1 MWTLLITIIAF
12 GLMIFVHELG
22 HFLVARAFNVGIER
36 FSIGFGKAIWQTE
49 KNGIQYRLGWMPLG
63 GYVKMQGENP
73 EENIGVPEERTFLGK
88 SWWKR
93 ALIAFSGPFANLL
106 FGLLLFVI
114 AFMLPQKQ
122 EDLLPVIHNAKG
134 VWAESF
140 SAADSIISVNGK
152 PVKGF
157 QEFMLALSDKKNNTV
172 SYLHNGEKR
181 ILQVAPIA
189 VDSLLKSLEPKVD
202 TTIGE
207 VFTGMPAWRA
217 GLKTGDKVLAV
228 DSVSVANW
236 YEMRERIISSK
247 QDEVQLTILRDGK
260 VLTRTIALEENVSM
274 GDQKMI
280 GISQYMPVKSV
291 TRYNPW
297 QAISYGARSTF
308 SFIVMNY
315 VGLYKLVMKP
325 EQLKNNLGGPVMI
338 ATMGQQVAQRGISS
352 LIIFLASISLVLMI
366 MNLLPIPILDGG
378 HIFFAFLEG
387 IFGKPV
393 PIKVQAFL
401 QRIGFALLLLLMFY
415 AFYADIS
422 KLLIRQF
429 LLGQ

>member
-1 MWTLLITIIAF
+1 MLTLLITIIAI

-22 HFLVARAFNVGIER
+22 HFLVARAFKVGIER
-36 FSIGFGKAIWQTE
+36 FSIGFGKAIWTTE
-49 KNGIQYRLGWMPLG
+49 KNGIQYRLGWIPLG

-73 EENIGVPEERTFLGK
+73 EEEISFDKESTFLGK

-93 ALIAFSGPFANLL
+93 ALIACSGPFANLL
-106 FGLLLFVI
+106 FGLLLFII

-122 EDLLPVIHNAKG
+122 EDLLPVIQNSKG
-134 VWAESF
+134 IWAEVF
-140 SAADSIISVNGK
+140 SPADSIVSVNGK

-157 QEFMLALSDKKNNTV
+157 QEFLVALSDKQTNTI
-172 SYLHNGEKR
+172 SYIHKGQQTVLE
-181 ILQVAPIA
+181 IAPTE
-189 VDSLLKSLEPKVD
+189 VDSLIKSLEPKVD

-217 GLKTGDKVLAV
+217 GLKTGDIVLAV
-228 DSVSVANW
+228 DSVNVSNW
-236 YEMRERIISSK
+236 YEMRERIVGSK
-247 QDEVQLTILRDGK
+247 NDEVLLTILRDGK
-260 VLTRTIALEENVSM
+260 ILQRKIALEENIAM

-280 GISQYMPVKSV
+280 GISQYMPVKRV
-291 TRYNPW
+291 IQYNPL
-297 QAISYGARSTF
+297 QAISYGTQSTF
-308 SFIVMNY
+308 SFIVLNY
-315 VGLYKLVMKP
+315 VGLYKLIMKP
-325 EQLKNNLGGPVMI
+325 EQLKSNLGGPVMI
-338 ATMGQQVAQRGISS
+338 ATMGQQVAQKGFSS
-352 LIIFLASISLVLMI
+352 LIIFLASISLILMI
-366 MNLLPIPILDGG
+366 MNLLPIPVLDGG
-378 HIFFAFLEG
+378 HIIFAFLEG

-429 LLGQ
+429 SFGQ

>member
-49 KNGIQYRLGWMPLG
+49 KNGIQYRLGWIPLG

-172 SYLHNGEKR
+172 ACLHNGEKR

>member
-1 MWTLLITIIAF
+1 MLTLLVTIIAF

-22 HFLVARAFNVGIER
+22 HFLVARSFKVGIES
-36 FSIGFGKAIWQTE
+36 FSIGFGKAIWTTE
-49 KNGIQYRLGWMPLG
+49 KNGIQYRVGWIPLG

-73 EENIGVPEERTFLGK
+73 EEEISVDKESTFLGK
-88 SWWKR
+88 PWWKR

-106 FGLLLFVI
+106 FGLLLFII

-122 EDLLPVIHNAKG
+122 EDLVPVIQNAKG
-134 VWAESF
+134 IWAETF
-140 SAADSIISVNGK
+140 SPADSIISVNGK
-152 PVKGF
+152 PIKGF
-157 QEFMLALSDKKNNTV
+157 QEFLVSLSDKKPNTI
-172 SYLHNGEKR
+172 SYFHNGQKTVLE
-181 ILQVAPIA
+181 VAPSQ
-189 VDSLLKSLEPKVD
+189 VDSLIKSLEPKVD

-217 GLKTGDKVLAV
+217 GLKPGDKVLAV
-228 DSVSVANW
+228 DSVNVSNW
-236 YEMRERIISSK
+236 YEMREKIVGSK
-247 QDEVQLTILRDGK
+247 NDEVLLTILRDGK
-260 VLTRTIALEENVSM
+260 ILQRKIALEENVSM

-291 TRYNPW
+291 NRYNPL
-297 QAISYGARSTF
+297 QAISYGTQSTI

-315 VGLYKLVMKP
+315 VGLYKLISKP

-338 ATMGQQVAQRGISS
+338 ATMGQQVAQRGFSS
-352 LIIFLASISLVLMI
+352 LIIFLASISLILMI
-366 MNLLPIPILDGG
+366 MNLLPIPVLDGG

-401 QRIGFALLLLLMFY
+401 QRVGFAILLLLMFY

>member
-1 MWTLLITIIAF
+1 
-12 GLMIFVHELG
+12 MIFVHELG

-172 SYLHNGEKR
+172 ACLHNGEKR

>member
-1 MWTLLITIIAF
+1 MLTLLITIIAF
-12 GLMIFVHELG
+12 GLMIFVHEFG

-172 SYLHNGEKR
+172 ACLHNGEKR

>member
-1 MWTLLITIIAF
+1 
-12 GLMIFVHELG
+12 
-22 HFLVARAFNVGIER
+22 
-36 FSIGFGKAIWQTE
+36 
-49 KNGIQYRLGWMPLG
+49 
-63 GYVKMQGENP
+63 
-73 EENIGVPEERTFLGK
+73 
-88 SWWKR
+88 
-93 ALIAFSGPFANLL
+93 
-106 FGLLLFVI
+106 
-114 AFMLPQKQ
+114 
-122 EDLLPVIHNAKG
+122 
-134 VWAESF
+134 
-140 SAADSIISVNGK
+140 
-152 PVKGF
+152 
-157 QEFMLALSDKKNNTV
+157 
-172 SYLHNGEKR
+172 
-181 ILQVAPIA
+181 LQVAPVA

-236 YEMRERIISSK
+236 YEMRERIVASK
-247 QDEVQLTILRDGK
+247 KDEVQLTILRDGK
-260 VLTRTIALEENVSM
+260 ILTRTIALEENVSM

-338 ATMGQQVAQRGISS
+338 ATMGQQVAQRGVSS

-401 QRIGFALLLLLMFY
+401 QRIGFALLMLLMFY

>member
-1 MWTLLITIIAF
+1 
-12 GLMIFVHELG
+12 
-22 HFLVARAFNVGIER
+22 
-36 FSIGFGKAIWQTE
+36 
-49 KNGIQYRLGWMPLG
+49 
-63 GYVKMQGENP
+63 MQGENP
-73 EENIGVPEERTFLGK
+73 EEEISVDKENTFLGK
-88 SWWKR
+88 PWWKR

-106 FGLLLFVI
+106 FGLLLFII

-122 EDLLPVIHNAKG
+122 EDLVPVIQNAKG
-134 VWAESF
+134 IWAETF
-140 SAADSIISVNGK
+140 SPADSIISVNGK
-152 PVKGF
+152 PIKGF
-157 QEFMLALSDKKNNTV
+157 QEFLVSLSEKKPNTI
-172 SYLHNGEKR
+172 SYFHNGQKTVLE
-181 ILQVAPIA
+181 VAPSQ
-189 VDSLLKSLEPKVD
+189 VDSLIKSLEPKVD

-217 GLKTGDKVLAV
+217 GLKPGDKVLAV
-228 DSVSVANW
+228 DSVNVSNW
-236 YEMRERIISSK
+236 YEMREKIVGSK
-247 QDEVQLTILRDGK
+247 NDEVLLTILRDGK
-260 VLTRTIALEENVSM
+260 ILQRKIALEENVSM

-291 TRYNPW
+291 NRYNPL
-297 QAISYGARSTF
+297 QAISYGTQSTI

-315 VGLYKLVMKP
+315 VGLYKLISKP

-338 ATMGQQVAQRGISS
+338 ATMGQQVAQRGFSS
-352 LIIFLASISLVLMI
+352 LIIFLASISLILMI
-366 MNLLPIPILDGG
+366 MNLLPIPVLDGG

-401 QRIGFALLLLLMFY
+401 QRVGFAILLLLMFY

>member
-12 GLMIFVHELG
+12 GLMIFVHEFG

-172 SYLHNGEKR
+172 ACLHNGEKR

>member
-172 SYLHNGEKR
+172 AYLHNGEKR

-236 YEMRERIISSK
+236 YEMRERIVASK
-247 QDEVQLTILRDGK
+247 KDEVQLTILRDGK
-260 VLTRTIALEENVSM
+260 ILTRTIALEENVSM

-291 TRYNPW
+291 TRYNPL
-297 QAISYGARSTF
+297 QAISYGARSTV
-308 SFIVMNY
+308 SFIVLNY
-315 VGLYKLVMKP
+315 VGLYKLIMKP

-338 ATMGQQVAQRGISS
+338 ATMGQQVAQRGFSS

-401 QRIGFALLLLLMFY
+401 QRIGFALLMLLMFY

>member
-172 SYLHNGEKR
+172 AYLHNGEKR

-366 MNLLPIPILDGG
+366 MNLLPIPVLDGG

-401 QRIGFALLLLLMFY
+401 QRIGFALLMLLMFY

>member
-366 MNLLPIPILDGG
+366 MNLLPIPVLDGG

-401 QRIGFALLLLLMFY
+401 QRIGFALLMLLMFY

>member
-122 EDLLPVIHNAKG
+122 EDLLPIIHNAKG

-157 QEFMLALSDKKNNTV
+157 QEFMLALSGKKNNTI
-172 SYLHNGEKR
+172 SYLHKGEKR
-181 ILQVAPIA
+181 ILQVAPVA

-236 YEMRERIISSK
+236 YEMRERIVASK
-247 QDEVQLTILRDGK
+247 KDEVQLTILREGK
-260 VLTRTIALEENVSM
+260 ILTRTIALEENVSM

-291 TRYNPW
+291 TRYNPL
-297 QAISYGARSTF
+297 QAISYGARSTV
-308 SFIVMNY
+308 SFIVLNY

-338 ATMGQQVAQRGISS
+338 ATMGQQVAQRGVSS

-401 QRIGFALLLLLMFY
+401 QRIGFALLMLLMFY

>member
-134 VWAESF
+134 VWTESF

-172 SYLHNGEKR
+172 ACLHNGEKR

>member
-1 MWTLLITIIAF
+1 MLTLLITIIAI

-22 HFLVARAFNVGIER
+22 HFLVARAFKVGIER
-36 FSIGFGKAIWQTE
+36 FSIGFGKAIWTTE
-49 KNGIQYRLGWMPLG
+49 KNGIQYRLGWIPLG

-73 EENIGVPEERTFLGK
+73 EEEISFDKESTFLGK

-93 ALIAFSGPFANLL
+93 ALIACSGPFANLL
-106 FGLLLFVI
+106 FGLLLFII

-122 EDLLPVIHNAKG
+122 EDLFPVIQNSKG
-134 VWAESF
+134 IWAEVF
-140 SAADSIISVNGK
+140 SPADSIISVNGE

-157 QEFMLALSDKKNNTV
+157 QEFLIALSAKKTNTI
-172 SYLHNGEKR
+172 SYIHKGQQTVLE
-181 ILQVAPIA
+181 IAPTE
-189 VDSLLKSLEPKVD
+189 VDSLIKSLEPKVD

-217 GLKTGDKVLAV
+217 GLKTGDIVLAV
-228 DSVSVANW
+228 DSVNVSNW
-236 YEMRERIISSK
+236 YEMRERIIGSK
-247 QDEVQLTILRDGK
+247 NDEVILTILRDGK
-260 VLTRTIALEENVSM
+260 ILQRKIALEENVAM

-280 GISQYMPVKSV
+280 GISQYMPVKKV
-291 TRYNPW
+291 TQYNPL
-297 QAISYGARSTF
+297 QAISYGTQSTF
-308 SFIVMNY
+308 SFIVLNY
-315 VGLYKLVMKP
+315 VGLYKLIMKP
-325 EQLKNNLGGPVMI
+325 EQLKSNLGGPVMI
-338 ATMGQQVAQRGISS
+338 ATMGQQVAQKGFSS
-352 LIIFLASISLVLMI
+352 LIIFLASISLILMI
-366 MNLLPIPILDGG
+366 MNLLPIPVLDGG
-378 HIFFAFLEG
+378 HIIFAFLEG

-429 LLGQ
+429 SFGQ

>member
-172 SYLHNGEKR
+172 ACLHNGEKR

>member
-1 MWTLLITIIAF
+1 MLTLLVTIIAF

-22 HFLVARAFNVGIER
+22 HFLMARSFKVGIER
-36 FSIGFGKAIWQTE
+36 FSIGFGKAIWTTE
-49 KNGIQYRLGWMPLG
+49 KNGIQYRLGWIPLG

-73 EENIGVPEERTFLGK
+73 EEEISVDKENTFLGK
-88 SWWKR
+88 PWWKR

-106 FGLLLFVI
+106 FGLLLFII

-122 EDLLPVIHNAKG
+122 EDLVPVIQNAKG
-134 VWAESF
+134 IWAETF
-140 SAADSIISVNGK
+140 SPADSIISVNGK
-152 PVKGF
+152 PIKGF
-157 QEFMLALSDKKNNTV
+157 QEFLVSLSEKKPNTI
-172 SYLHNGEKR
+172 SYFHNGQKTVLE
-181 ILQVAPIA
+181 VAPSQ
-189 VDSLLKSLEPKVD
+189 VDSLIKSLEPKVD

-217 GLKTGDKVLAV
+217 GLKPGDKVLAV
-228 DSVSVANW
+228 DSVNVSNW
-236 YEMRERIISSK
+236 YEMREKIVGSK
-247 QDEVQLTILRDGK
+247 NDEVLLTILRDGK
-260 VLTRTIALEENVSM
+260 ILQRKIALEENVSM

-291 TRYNPW
+291 NRYNPL
-297 QAISYGARSTF
+297 QAISYGTQSTI

-315 VGLYKLVMKP
+315 VGLYKLISKP

-338 ATMGQQVAQRGISS
+338 ATMGQQVAQRSFSS
-352 LIIFLASISLVLMI
+352 LIIFLASISLILMI
-366 MNLLPIPILDGG
+366 MNLLPIPVLDGG

-401 QRIGFALLLLLMFY
+401 QRVGFAILLLLMFY

>member
-172 SYLHNGEKR
+172 AYLHNGEKR

-401 QRIGFALLLLLMFY
+401 QRIGFALLMLLMFY

>member
-172 SYLHNGEKR
+172 ACLHNGEKR

-236 YEMRERIISSK
+236 YEMRERIVASK
-247 QDEVQLTILRDGK
+247 KDEVQLTILREGK
-260 VLTRTIALEENVSM
+260 ILTRTIALEENVSM

-291 TRYNPW
+291 TRYNPL
-297 QAISYGARSTF
+297 QAISYGARSTV
-308 SFIVMNY
+308 SFIVLNY
-315 VGLYKLVMKP
+315 VGLYKLIMKP

-338 ATMGQQVAQRGISS
+338 ATMGQQVAQRGFSS

-401 QRIGFALLLLLMFY
+401 QRIGFALLMLLMFY

>member
-1 MWTLLITIIAF
+1 MLTLLITIIAI

-22 HFLVARAFNVGIER
+22 HFLVARAFKVGIER
-36 FSIGFGKAIWQTE
+36 FSIGFGKAIWTTE
-49 KNGIQYRLGWMPLG
+49 KNGIQYRLGWIPLG

-73 EENIGVPEERTFLGK
+73 EEEISFDKESTFLGK

-93 ALIAFSGPFANLL
+93 ALIACSGPFANLL
-106 FGLLLFVI
+106 FGLLLFII

-122 EDLLPVIHNAKG
+122 EDLLPVIQNSKG
-134 VWAESF
+134 IWAEVF
-140 SAADSIISVNGK
+140 SPADSIVSVNGK

-157 QEFMLALSDKKNNTV
+157 QEFLVALSDKKNNTI
-172 SYLHNGEKR
+172 SYIHKGQQTVLE
-181 ILQVAPIA
+181 IAPTE
-189 VDSLLKSLEPKVD
+189 VDSLIKSLEPKVD

-217 GLKTGDKVLAV
+217 GLKTGDIVLAV
-228 DSVSVANW
+228 DSVNVSNW
-236 YEMRERIISSK
+236 YEMRERIVGSK
-247 QDEVQLTILRDGK
+247 NDEVLLTILRDGK
-260 VLTRTIALEENVSM
+260 ILQRKIALEENIAM

-280 GISQYMPVKSV
+280 GISQYMPVKRV
-291 TRYNPW
+291 IQYNPL
-297 QAISYGARSTF
+297 QAISYGTQSTF
-308 SFIVMNY
+308 GFIVLNY
-315 VGLYKLVMKP
+315 VGLYKLIMKP
-325 EQLKNNLGGPVMI
+325 EQLKSNLGGPVMI
-338 ATMGQQVAQRGISS
+338 ATMGQQVAQKGFSS
-352 LIIFLASISLVLMI
+352 LIIFLASISLILMI
-366 MNLLPIPILDGG
+366 MNLLPIPVLDGG
-378 HIFFAFLEG
+378 HIIFAFLEG

-429 LLGQ
+429 SFGQ